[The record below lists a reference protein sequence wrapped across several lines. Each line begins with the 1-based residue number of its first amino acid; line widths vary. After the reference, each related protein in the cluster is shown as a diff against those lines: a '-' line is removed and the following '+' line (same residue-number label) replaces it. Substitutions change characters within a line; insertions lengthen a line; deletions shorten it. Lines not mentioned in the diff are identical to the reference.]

1 MPLAA
6 AAAAALLLLTG
17 ASVSAQQVPSQQ
29 ACLDRFNSL
38 GGQNALIA
46 QLAPCQGQGARGAQC
61 CANVSLARPL
71 ARCVLAPHC
80 HAVSR
85 VTPPPSQQNVAH

>member
-1 MPLAA
+1 MRTADAMPLAA
-6 AAAAALLLLTG
+6 AVAALLLLAG

-46 QLAPCQGQGARGAQC
+46 QLAPCRGRAPGARSA
-61 CANVSLARPL
+61 
-71 ARCVLAPHC
+71 AP
-80 HAVSR
+80 
-85 VTPPPSQQNVAH
+85 T